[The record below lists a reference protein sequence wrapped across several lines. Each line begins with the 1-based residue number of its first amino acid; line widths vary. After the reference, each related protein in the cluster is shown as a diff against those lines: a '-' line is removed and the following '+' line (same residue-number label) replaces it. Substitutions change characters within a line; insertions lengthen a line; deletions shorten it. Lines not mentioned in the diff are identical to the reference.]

1 MLCLICSSRFK
12 KDMNIRGEL
21 LRRRKGWVRRE
32 NRVGK
37 VDGISSKHIYV
48 YIYENLIMKLIIL
61 YKINAG

>member
-1 MLCLICSSRFK
+1 
-12 KDMNIRGEL
+12 MNIKEL

-37 VDGISSKHIYV
+37 VDGISSKHIY
-48 YIYENLIMKLIIL
+48 IYENLIMKLIIL